1 MTGET
6 SPLIS
11 KVGESCGPRIG
22 EKRWDPE
29 WNETLAA
36 HPNLTDAAFLLRDA
50 IVLAKSNSTY
60 AHTDYL
66 ISSNP
71 NQAVES
77 QSRFSRFFLKILTNP
92 LFEKLMRVCIIAL
105 VSLTFIE
112 PPSWCRNFNVGE
124 VQGCE
129 AAMSAA
135 GIPAFYSDDTEEE
148 IQPYYPNSGTT
159 ILTAATSLRLEWFLI
174 SLLLLHTFL
183 CLGKD
188 RFSLDNFFHI
198 TSARMCPDP
207 LQKSKLRNASIF
219 RAIRVIALS
228 MLVIGMLVYP
238 SDRPFAA
245 LLRIFLFIAF
255 SEGVQNEIIVVL
267 QIIPA
272 LASIGLV
279 LAMIISFYGLIGV
292 AAFYNTSE
300 GTQHFSNFVEAV
312 WTLFTTMTTV
322 IYPDVMMA
330 GYNDNRFVPIYFVSY
345 MCLTFF
351 FFQNVILGTI
361 ANGYN
366 TNNDAKKDKI
376 DKAREQLCRNAF
388 EHLTS
393 GEVDHVTREQLM
405 GIFLI
410 LNNECDDIDPIP
422 EEEAEV
428 LFSILDKDDSKKL
441 EIDEFLYFGQAM
453 LLEFEDSER
462 YDSLIERRYPELFLS
477 PQFVKFRKVVSS
489 STFDRAVDIIV
500 LLNAIVVIVQSYP
513 MLSGQSVATD
523 PRLEDGLIDTR
534 WEVLETLFTIFYA
547 LEMTSKIISFGWKR
561 YSSSLRNSFDGII
574 TVCAIFASI
583 YVYYPNSYSDSNLIR
598 FVTLVRVLRIFRLFL
613 AIKSFKVITDT
624 FVGIL
629 PAASRVIQFLLCVV
643 YIFSWIGMQFF
654 GGLVTRD
661 PSNPTSQLLNGTD
674 FAGAFYWRNNFN
686 DMLSGANVCFNLLV
700 INNWN
705 VLESGIVAV
714 AATKYS
720 RYFFFTFYVVGVM
733 LANNLV
739 VAVVI
744 DYFIDELDSKRSKTD
759 ERFEASDIF
768 ASRKVG
774 KYVARLKPK
783 YRLTAQSKHDVLE
796 ELFSP
801 KEGVQ
806 AS

>member
-36 HPNLTDAAFLLRDA
+36 HPNLRDAAFLLRDA

-105 VSLTFIE
+105 VLLTFIE

-129 AAMSAA
+129 AAMSAS

-228 MLVIGMLVYP
+228 MLVIGMLMYP

-245 LLRIFLFIAF
+245 LLRIILFIAF

-267 QIIPA
+267 QIMPA

-300 GTQHFSNFVEAV
+300 GTQHFSNFVEGKYRLCGLFAYINSIHGTCTDLVTISIFYFWTAV

-366 TNNDAKKDKI
+366 TNNDAKKDKV

-388 EHLTS
+388 EHLTR

-410 LNNECDDIDPIP
+410 LNNECDDI
-422 EEEAEV
+422 E
-428 LFSILDKDDSKKL
+428 
-441 EIDEFLYFGQAM
+441 
-453 LLEFEDSER
+453 
-462 YDSLIERRYPELFLS
+462 
-477 PQFVKFRKVVSS
+477 
-489 STFDRAVDIIV
+489 
-500 LLNAIVVIVQSYP
+500 
-513 MLSGQSVATD
+513 
-523 PRLEDGLIDTR
+523 
-534 WEVLETLFTIFYA
+534 
-547 LEMTSKIISFGWKR
+547 
-561 YSSSLRNSFDGII
+561 
-574 TVCAIFASI
+574 
-583 YVYYPNSYSDSNLIR
+583 
-598 FVTLVRVLRIFRLFL
+598 
-613 AIKSFKVITDT
+613 
-624 FVGIL
+624 
-629 PAASRVIQFLLCVV
+629 
-643 YIFSWIGMQFF
+643 
-654 GGLVTRD
+654 
-661 PSNPTSQLLNGTD
+661 
-674 FAGAFYWRNNFN
+674 
-686 DMLSGANVCFNLLV
+686 
-700 INNWN
+700 
-705 VLESGIVAV
+705 
-714 AATKYS
+714 
-720 RYFFFTFYVVGVM
+720 
-733 LANNLV
+733 
-739 VAVVI
+739 
-744 DYFIDELDSKRSKTD
+744 
-759 ERFEASDIF
+759 
-768 ASRKVG
+768 
-774 KYVARLKPK
+774 
-783 YRLTAQSKHDVLE
+783 
-796 ELFSP
+796 
-801 KEGVQ
+801 
-806 AS
+806 